1 MTRAKVDKSVWQI
14 FFEALKIFCMNIHKF
29 FFYMSFPIL
38 GQVLGIFLIFGLTYW
53 FNNNINLILEK
64 YPVMNNLS
72 TVTTAII
79 LLALPG
85 LLIFLRAF
93 WDYLIAYGALN
104 SMTEGAISSG
114 RIYDFP
120 AHNAVVKNR
129 AFSYILLWI
138 LFGIFTTFAS
148 FPLFWVLGGI
158 FFIYFIL
165 IFQVFTFSQDI
176 SAISC
181 FRESMSLI
189 KGKFA
194 RTALLLVLLCVILYF
209 VYHGLTVLFEVAGVN
224 AFLTKIFANWV
235 MTLPLDQ
242 INSVYQKF
250 DMLITPD
257 MVAGTILSYLTA
269 FLAMGFTLPIRSI
282 AWTLWYK
289 NLYKFEQEPTQKPA
303 KKSRKSAQK
312 KLDKNILKRA
322 MQEDEEF

>member
-1 MTRAKVDKSVWQI
+1 MAREDKSVWLI
-14 FFEALKIFCMNIHKF
+14 FFEGIKIYALNIHKF
-29 FFYMSFPIL
+29 LLYMAFPVL
-38 GQVLGIFLIFGLTYW
+38 GQLIGLVMIFGLTYW
-53 FNNNINLILEK
+53 FTRNYQNLAVK
-64 YPVMNNLS
+64 YAPLNEFSTLLS
-72 TVTTAII
+72 VVVITII
-79 LLALPG
+79 PG
-85 LLIFLRAF
+85 LLIFMKAF
-93 WDYLIAYGALN
+93 WDYLVAYGAVN
-104 SMTEGAISSG
+104 SMTEGYLNTG
-114 RIYDFP
+114 KVYDFR
-120 AHNAVVKNR
+120 AHNEVVTNR
-129 AFSYILLWI
+129 TFSYIILWL
-138 LFGIFTTFAS
+138 LFGIFAFLS
-148 FPLFWVLGGI
+148 VIPVFWIIGAV

-224 AFLTKIFANWV
+224 AFLTKIFANWA

-289 NLYKFEQEPTQKPA
+289 NLYKFEQEPTHKPA